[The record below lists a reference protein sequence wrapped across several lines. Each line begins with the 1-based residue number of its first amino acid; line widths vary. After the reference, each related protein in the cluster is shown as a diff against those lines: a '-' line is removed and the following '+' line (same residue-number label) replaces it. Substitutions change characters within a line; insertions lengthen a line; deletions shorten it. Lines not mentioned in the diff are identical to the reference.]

1 MNIPNWA
8 RVLLIMICFGVSV
21 IGFMIK
27 LPSTFRH
34 VDKEMHTL
42 FYFGAAAFL
51 NVLFNNKNLIRHI
64 VIFVVL
70 YLFSMGIEYAQEYSN
85 TFLRKRIHGRYDV
98 EDIRANLKGLVLFS
112 MVWIVIVSI
121 WFAYQKM
128 KYSKTETS
136 GK

>member
-8 RVLLIMICFGVSV
+8 RVLSIMICFGVSV

-27 LPSTFRH
+27 LPSAFRH

-42 FYFGAAAFL
+42 FYFLAAAFL
-51 NVLFNNKNLIRHI
+51 NVLFNNKNLIWHI
-64 VIFVVL
+64 VIFIVL

-85 TFLRKRIHGRYDV
+85 KFLRRRIHGRYDV
-98 EDIRANLKGLVLFS
+98 EDIQANLKGLVLFS
-112 MVWIVIVSI
+112 LVWIVFVGT

-128 KYSKTETS
+128 RFPKTEQS